1 MIQDKPK
8 NIYNPKAANELLA
21 VAETYLDHADRL
33 IYSYG
38 SKTFLSG
45 YALYD
50 NAYDGRGNIDCSTFL
65 LLVLAGIPYE
75 ASPYSTGSVDGL
87 KPGDQPWVQ
96 TGLVDFSELHRTYTS
111 IAERIGRPY
120 LECPKGLDLEK
131 AAAMGISID
140 VLGDEIRN
148 SGALRRSTAIA
159 QHYIRNGDCFSDPA
173 YLRPGDIVFYRSAE
187 FFKERKDEEAQIVH
201 VGIVAEDT
209 TLMFNSSGYL
219 SKEKA
224 AAEGLPAVALS
235 PVFGRRAPSF
245 FARPDYGRKNSLETR
260 RLTDFAQI
268 KMLYESQLKKDFV
281 RNELKPLA
289 SMKRSWEKGSYDC
302 YGLFDGTEILGY
314 AFYVRLG
321 NDYLLDYL
329 AITDDHRGQGLGSVF
344 LRQLADCMAD
354 AGCVIVEVEDPDR
367 APDEETRALRERRLQ
382 FYLRSGYLTVDVTS
396 SVFGVAY
403 RLLEF
408 PATGSHSTEKL
419 RSVYTAIYR
428 DTLPAVFFRT
438 QFQVF

>member
-1 MIQDKPK
+1 MILNSPK
-8 NIYNPKAANELLA
+8 NTYDPEATKQILH

-50 NAYDGRGNIDCSTFL
+50 AAYNGRGNIDCSTFL
-65 LLVLAGIPYE
+65 LLVLAGIPYD
-75 ASPYSTGSVDGL
+75 ASPYATGSVDML
-87 KPGDQPWVQ
+87 KPGDQPWIQ
-96 TGLVDFSELHRTYTS
+96 TGLMDFSNLPRAYIS

-120 LECPKGLDLEK
+120 LDCPRGLDLEK
-131 AAAMGISID
+131 AAEMGIS
-140 VLGDEIRN
+140 VETLGDEIRN

-173 YLRPGDIVFYRSAE
+173 CLRPGDVVFYRSAE
-187 FFKERKDEEAQIVH
+187 FFKDREDEEAQIVH

-209 TLMFNSSGYL
+209 ALMINSSGYL

-224 AAEGLPAVALS
+224 ITEGLPAVALS

-245 FARPDYGRKNSLETR
+245 FARPDYGRASSCEVR
-260 RLTDFAQI
+260 RLKEFNQI
-268 KMLYESQLKKDFV
+268 EHLYKSRLKKDFA
-281 RNELKPLA
+281 RDELKPLA
-289 SMKRSWEKGSYDC
+289 SMRRSWEKGTYDC
-302 YGLFDGTEILGY
+302 YGLFSENEIQGY

-321 NDYLLDYL
+321 NNYLLDYL
-329 AITDDHRGQGLGSVF
+329 AIADDCRGQGLGSVF
-344 LRQLADCMAD
+344 LRQLAVCMAD
-354 AGCVIVEVEDPDR
+354 AGCIILEVEDPEQ
-367 APDEETRALRERRLQ
+367 ASDEETRTLRERRLR
-382 FYLRSGYLTVDVTS
+382 FYLRSGYLKTDVTS
-396 SVFGVAY
+396 KVFGVAY

-408 PATGSHSTEKL
+408 PVTGPHNAEEL
-419 RSVYTAIYR
+419 RTVYTEIYR

-438 QFQVF
+438 QFSVL